1 MRENQSKQ
9 NAFAVFDSMCDG
21 ILFSFNAGDVYIH
34 HLLARIEKRE
44 VDSAFIEN
52 LLLGNRISGQFAF
65 REHFSESTFQAIRP
79 HIETLAN
86 QLIVATHSALEI
98 YLQNKFEEF
107 LIHKLQTNEREL
119 LLTLIEN
126 LNLQSLERIKD
137 AYKKMLGIYL
147 ACYEIDRL
155 FVTDNPSL
163 DSRKTS
169 WKRIQILSEARNE
182 IVHAG
187 NSRRTLGE
195 IYPSDSWNLFDFSRR
210 WVHSFD
216 ANFNMRIYE
225 DRKPSLIQEYEE
237 RVREKLSKNLKRT

>member
-1 MRENQSKQ
+1 MKENQSKQ
-9 NAFAVFDSMCDG
+9 NALTDFDLMCEG

-44 VDSAFIEN
+44 VDSALIEN
-52 LLLGNRISGQFAF
+52 LLLGNRISGQFIF
-65 REHFSESTFQAIRP
+65 REHLSESTFKAVRP

-86 QLIVATHSALEI
+86 QLIVTTYSALEI

-119 LLTLIEN
+119 LSTLIEN
-126 LNLQSLERIKD
+126 LNLQSLERIRD
-137 AYKKMLGIYL
+137 AYKKMLNIYL
-147 ACYEIDRL
+147 DCYEIDQL
-155 FVTDNPSL
+155 FVTDNSFL
-163 DSRKTS
+163 DSQKTS
-169 WKRIQILSEARNE
+169 WERIHILSKARNE
-182 IVHAG
+182 IAHNG
-187 NSRRTLGE
+187 DSRRTLGE

-216 ANFNMRIYE
+216 ANFNMTIYE

-237 RVREKLSKNLKRT
+237 RVREKLSRNFKRT